1 MFNWFR
7 KKPEEPIVSTDAFS
21 VSVEKSSGALP
32 EYARDYLSGGKR
44 PSTETYYTTYS
55 TSDLVNSC
63 VNYIAETGGLVKF
76 RIGQVDKEGK
86 IQPIKDK
93 KVKELFDTA
102 PNPFYTWQ
110 ETTENM
116 IQSYLLAGNAYMNI
130 ELLKKYELWNLEP
143 HKMKV
148 VPDSTNYLAGYL
160 YNDKISFTPEE
171 VLHLRRANSNNQYYG
186 TSAVMDCL
194 SDPLL
199 LEAYGIT
206 DLKEFYENSSV
217 GSGVLSSEFP
227 LSSEQIA
234 NLKTQFIE
242 NYGRGTKRHSMLIL
256 PNKMTY
262 SSIKLSPKDSML
274 LDALGIADDR
284 ILRVFRL
291 NKIVLGGGV
300 ESFGT
305 HPEEVLK
312 MVFTTAIKPIV
323 EKIASQLALFFQT
336 LLGKTD
342 IVVYCDYDNIPYMQ
356 SNIETKA
363 DAVIKLWTSGLAS
376 MNEGRDL
383 LGLPEINHPNY
394 NIRFLPSYLL
404 GTNPT
409 SVEDYTAGMDLS
421 PTNQQPAEPTTVN
434 QNGGS
439 ENTTTS
445 TRV

>member
-1 MFNWFR
+1 MFDWF
-7 KKPEEPIVSTDAFS
+7 KQKPKDSSVEQKAFS

-32 EYARDYLSGGKR
+32 EYVKDYESGGKR
-44 PSTETYYTTYS
+44 PSTETNYTTYS

-63 VNYIAETGGLVKF
+63 VNYITETGGLVKF
-76 RIGQVDKEGK
+76 RIGQKDKDGK
-86 IQPIKDK
+86 IQPVKDR
-93 KVKELFDTA
+93 KVRELFETS

-110 ETTENM
+110 ETTENL

-148 VPDSTNYLAGYL
+148 VPDTTNYLAGYL
-160 YNDKISFTPEE
+160 YNDKISFLPEE
-171 VLHLRRANSNNQYYG
+171 VMHVRRANSNNQYYG
-186 TSAVMDCL
+186 SSAVMECIA
-194 SDPLL
+194 DPLL
-199 LEAYGIT
+199 LEAYGIG

-217 GSGVLSSEFP
+217 GGGVLTSEFP
-227 LSSEQIA
+227 LSPEQIVSIRE
-234 NLKTQFIE
+234 QFVE
-242 NYGRGTKRHSMLIL
+242 NYGKGTKRHSMIVL
-256 PNKMTY
+256 PNKMSY

-274 LDALGIADDR
+274 LDSLGIADDR

-291 NKIVLGGGV
+291 NRIVLGGGT

-323 EKIASQLALFFQT
+323 EKIASQLQLFFQT
-336 LLGKTD
+336 LLNKTD
-342 IVVYCDYDNIPYMQ
+342 VIVYCDYDNIPYMQ

-363 DAVIKLWTSGLAS
+363 EAVIKLWTSGLAS
-376 MNEGRDL
+376 INEGRDL
-383 LGLPEINHPNY
+383 LGLPEVDHPNY

-404 GTNPT
+404 GTTPT
-409 SVEDYTAGMDLS
+409 SVEDYQVGMSLA
-421 PTNQQPAEPTTVN
+421 PTNQQPAPPPS
-434 QNGGS
+434 NGGS
-439 ENTTTS
+439 DNTTTS